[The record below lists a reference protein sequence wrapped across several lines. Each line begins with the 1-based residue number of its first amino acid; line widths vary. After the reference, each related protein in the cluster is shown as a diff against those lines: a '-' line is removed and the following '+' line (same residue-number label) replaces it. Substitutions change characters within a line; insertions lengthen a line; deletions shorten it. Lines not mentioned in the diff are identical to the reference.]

1 MSEACRFEAEVL
13 RAAEENRWTDQL
25 RHHVADCDDCN
36 AAAMVAPWVDQFA
49 KLDDREHILPDPAL
63 VYLKARLLSG
73 AVDVSRVSRPMNIL
87 QLVSYT
93 VIAAGWAALMTW
105 KWGAIQLWL
114 RGMTPSGI
122 VGGAAGTEAS
132 ITSLSLSFFA
142 LVFMLGSA
150 TVMLALHTI
159 LNEE

>member
-13 RAAEENRWTDQL
+13 HAAEQNRWTDEL
-25 RHHVADCDDCN
+25 RGHVADCDDCS
-36 AAAMVAPWVDQFA
+36 AAAMVAPWIDQFA

-73 AVDVSRVSRPMNIL
+73 TNDVSRVSRPMNVL
-87 QLVSYT
+87 QLISYA

-105 KWGAIQLWL
+105 KWEAVQAWL
-114 RGMTPSGI
+114 RGMTPGGI
-122 VGGAAGTEAS
+122 VAGAGDGS

-142 LVFMLGSA
+142 LVLMLGSA